1 MSTTAELTEE
11 KVLEVLRTIRF
22 PGLSRDIVSFGFV
35 KELAIGGGNVSF
47 RLEIIT
53 ESPRAAE
60 EIRRE
65 ATEKLRSL
73 PGVNAVTVRLDVQP
87 PGPAPP
93 RGAAGVPPPAG
104 EHPAGGPL
112 QGRGRVGQGGGRQV
126 HGRGEP
132 RARAR
137 ARRAQGGPD
146 GFRHLRPV
154 AADDDGNRRETL
166 HQRGEPDRADRPLRR
181 EGHVPRLP
189 DGRGPAGHLA
199 RADGHEGRRAV
210 PAGRGLGRSSIS
222 CSSICR
228 PGPATRS

>member
-1 MSTTAELTEE
+1 MSAAAELTEE

-35 KELAIGGGNVSF
+35 KDVAIGGGNGAF

-93 RGAAGVPPPAG
+93 RGAAGVPPTPANILYG
-104 EHPAGGPL
+104 
-112 QGRGRVGQGGGRQV
+112 V
-126 HGRGEP
+126 
-132 RARAR
+132 
-137 ARRAQGGPD
+137 
-146 GFRHLRPV
+146 
-154 AADDDGNRRETL
+154 
-166 HQRGEPDRADRPLRR
+166 
-181 EGHVPRLP
+181 RL
-189 DGRGPAGHLA
+189 
-199 RADGHEGRRAV
+199 
-210 PAGRGLGRSSIS
+210 
-222 CSSICR
+222 
-228 PGPATRS
+228 